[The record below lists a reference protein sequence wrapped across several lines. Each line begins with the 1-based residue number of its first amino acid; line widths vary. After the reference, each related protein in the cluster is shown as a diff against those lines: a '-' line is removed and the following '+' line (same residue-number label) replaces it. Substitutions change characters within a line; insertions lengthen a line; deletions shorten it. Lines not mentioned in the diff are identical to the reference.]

1 MDSWT
6 KCQDKLPTVVEAL
19 ARFLGLLASS
29 IPWPVALCSTVT
41 LSAAQKMQ
49 KCFLSWYNPFENS
62 PEDSHSLA
70 ICMVAPKICK
80 RCWRCHNPGHVILTL
95 EWSVGFSFFGVLMPF
110 LARVYQGVVSSHP
123 CFWKHPVANAQGML
137 PVRFCGWQ
145 DLARS
150 AFFASAAI
158 PLRTKYD
165 CRLIDIAIGFVILML
180 IKLFPRN
187 SLSFKCIL
195 YKYLFHSL

>member
-1 MDSWT
+1 MDSWI

-29 IPWPVALCSTVT
+29 IPWPVALCSTVA

-70 ICMVAPKICK
+70 ICMLARKICK

-95 EWSVGFSFFGVLMPF
+95 EWSVGFSFFVFWCRFWLGCIKVLSLRIHASKNIQLPMRRVCFQFDFAGDKILREVLSSLPLLF
-110 LARVYQGVVSSHP
+110 L
-123 CFWKHPVANAQGML
+123 
-137 PVRFCGWQ
+137 
-145 DLARS
+145 
-150 AFFASAAI
+150 FALNMTAAW
-158 PLRTKYD
+158 
-165 CRLIDIAIGFVILML
+165 
-180 IKLFPRN
+180 
-187 SLSFKCIL
+187 
-195 YKYLFHSL
+195 